1 MRLRDCLSC
10 FRCCIPHDQGG
21 DSYLQP
27 LNIFQPKSNTTIEEL
42 LEQSSQAREAMWKR
56 VGSLE
61 PMVLSHT
68 VNPASTGGP
77 KWPAHRQ
84 AFRVIKR
91 PNGNVILASDGLSD
105 PFDDIAE
112 GSYVPHQLVRSLEIV
127 VHGLSWGRKGLGGS
141 CAQHVV
147 PWGAMR

>member
-1 MRLRDCLSC
+1 MRLFRDCLGC
-10 FRCCIPHDQGG
+10 FRCCIPQDQGG

-42 LEQSSQAREAMWKR
+42 LEQSSQARENMWKR
-56 VGSLE
+56 VGTLE

-112 GSYVPHQLVRSLEIV
+112 GAWSREAAASRGREETPCSAQRKACKHTASALQHALE
-127 VHGLSWGRKGLGGS
+127 
-141 CAQHVV
+141 
-147 PWGAMR
+147 